1 MSMRAMRVRIDGG
14 LAAAAAAAATVGT
27 AVSLLAPRAR
37 PLGFDAAT
45 GAVVVVVVVLVIV
58 VVVVVVVVA
67 TCAAAGPCACA
78 GRIISATFKPPL
90 APMMTRPYGALATM
104 RSMLSASGAI

>member
-1 MSMRAMRVRIDGG
+1 MSMRAMRMRIDGG

-45 GAVVVVVVVLVIV
+45 GAAVA
-58 VVVVVVVVA
+58 VVVVVVA

-78 GRIISATFKPPL
+78 GRIISATFRPPL

>member
-1 MSMRAMRVRIDGG
+1 MSMRAMRMRIDGG
-14 LAAAAAAAATVGT
+14 LAAAAAAAAAATVGT

-45 GAVVVVVVVLVIV
+45 GAAVA

-78 GRIISATFKPPL
+78 GRIISAMFRPPL

-104 RSMLSASGAI
+104 RSMLSAS

>member
-1 MSMRAMRVRIDGG
+1 MSMRAMRMRIDGG
-14 LAAAAAAAATVGT
+14 LAAAAAATVGT

-45 GAVVVVVVVLVIV
+45 GAVVVL
-58 VVVVVVVVA
+58 VVVVVA

-104 RSMLSASGAI
+104 RSMPSASGAI

>member
-14 LAAAAAAAATVGT
+14 LAAAAPAAATVGT

-45 GAVVVVVVVLVIV
+45 GAVVVVVI
-58 VVVVVVVVA
+58 VVVVVVVA

>member
-45 GAVVVVVVVLVIV
+45 GAVVVLVI
-58 VVVVVVVVA
+58 VVVVVVVA

>member
-45 GAVVVVVVVLVIV
+45 GAVVVVVL
-58 VVVVVVVVA
+58 VVVVVVVA